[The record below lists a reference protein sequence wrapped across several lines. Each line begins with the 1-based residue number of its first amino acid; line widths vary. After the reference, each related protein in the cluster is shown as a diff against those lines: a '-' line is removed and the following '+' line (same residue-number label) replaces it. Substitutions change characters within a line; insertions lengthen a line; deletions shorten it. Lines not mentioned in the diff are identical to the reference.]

1 MIENLAHSLIGIP
14 PGFVLILAGF
24 SLLALRGRARAIMM
38 IVAPLVTMAMIWQV
52 PDGVV
57 LTYNFLGYELVPLQG
72 DTLSR
77 LFATVFAI
85 MTLAGAIYALNQ
97 KNLLELVAAFSYA
110 GSAIGVTFAG
120 DLITVF
126 VFWELMAIGST
137 LVVWCGSGKALA
149 AGMRYGIVH
158 LFGGV
163 LLMAGVAGHIAD
175 TNSIA
180 FVAMETDS
188 WAHWLLIAGFL
199 INAGAPPLAAW
210 LPDAYPEASFS
221 GTVFLSAFT
230 TKTAVYVLIRGFPG
244 AEVLIF
250 VGLYMVYYGIIY
262 GILENDFRRI
272 LSYSLVNQVGFMVT
286 AIGIGS
292 NMALNGAAAHAFTH
306 IIYKALLLMAM
317 GSVMYMT
324 GKRKCSDVGGLFR
337 TMPVTAICSIVGGLS
352 ISAFPLTSG
361 FISKSMI
368 SQGAADAHMTIVWI
382 LVTAAAVGV
391 FIDVGLKLQWYVF
404 FQKDSG
410 LRPNDP
416 PWNMRTAMIFFAVL
430 CVGMGIFPGLLYE
443 FLPFPVDYIPYTAQH
458 VVSSL
463 QLLLFGALG
472 FFLVLP
478 LLKRSQTITLD
489 FDWFYRGL
497 GRALAR
503 EFDMKSGRA
512 WAAFAGRVLDSAE
525 RFVETLY
532 RHHGPRGIFARTWPT
547 GNMAF
552 WTTVLLAGYLIVLYL

>member
-1 MIENLAHSLIGIP
+1 MIGDFIFP

-24 SLLALRGRARAIMM
+24 SLMFLRGYARAVMM
-38 IVAPLVTMAMIWQV
+38 IAAPLATMALIWGV
-52 PDGVV
+52 PDGQV
-57 LTYNFLGYELVPLQG
+57 LTVDFLGYDLVPLQG

-77 LFATVFAI
+77 LFAMVFAI
-85 MTLAGAIYALNQ
+85 MTLAGAVYALNQ
-97 KNLLELVAAFSYA
+97 KNTLELVAAFCYA

-126 VFWELMAIGST
+126 IFWELMAIGST
-137 LVVWCGSGKALA
+137 LVVWCGSGSKALG
-149 AGMRYGIVH
+149 AGMRYGVIH

-175 TNSIA
+175 TGSIS
-180 FVAMETDS
+180 FTAMETDS

-199 INAGAPPLAAW
+199 VNAGAPPLAAW

-262 GILENDFRRI
+262 GILENNFRRI
-272 LSYSLVNQVGFMVT
+272 LSYSLINQVGFMVT

-306 IIYKALLLMAM
+306 IIYKALLLMAA
-317 GSVMYMT
+317 GSVVYMT

-337 TMPVTAICSIVGGLS
+337 TMPITAACSIVGGLS
-352 ISAFPLTSG
+352 ISAFPFTSG

-368 SQGAADAHMTIVWI
+368 SQGAADAHMTIVWVLI
-382 LVTAAAVGV
+382 TAAAIGV
-391 FIDVGLKLQWYVF
+391 FIDVGLKFQWYIF

-410 LRPNDP
+410 LRPKEA
-416 PWNMRTAMIFFAVL
+416 PWNMRVAMIFFAVL
-430 CVGMGIFPGLLYE
+430 CIGMGVFPGLLYE
-443 FLPFPVDYIPYTAQH
+443 FLPFTVEYEPYTAQH
-458 VVSSL
+458 LVSMF
-463 QLLLFGALG
+463 QLLLFGGLG

-478 LLKRSQTITLD
+478 LLKRKLTITLD
-489 FDWFYRGL
+489 FDWFYRGF
-497 GRALAR
+497 GRVLAR
-503 EFDMKSGRA
+503 EFDMKTGRA
-512 WAAFAGRVLDSAE
+512 WAAFAARVLHSTE
-525 RFVETLY
+525 RFIATLY
-532 RHHGPRGIFARTWPT
+532 RHYGPRGIFARTWPT

-552 WTTVLLAGYLIVLYL
+552 WTTVLLAGYLIVYYL